1 MKKIFTLVVL
11 LSAMTLTTQAQGV
24 SFGVKGGIDVTDM
37 SFSEK
42 VFDTSNRLGWFIG
55 PSLQIDLPVPGLG
68 VDIAGLYDQKSTE
81 VNDQTIKM
89 NLRFK
94 IGFGSDAGIYL
105 ALGPQFGFNVGDDEF
120 KWNQDGVENTFQLKK
135 SSLSA
140 NFGAGFYI
148 SRCWEVGVTYNI
160 ALGDTGDATFKST
173 VEGIKDGG
181 KSKTWQL
188 SAAYYF

>member
-89 NLRFK
+89 KSILVPLNLRF
-94 IGFGSDAGIYL
+94 
-105 ALGPQFGFNVGDDEF
+105 
-120 KWNQDGVENTFQLKK
+120 
-135 SSLSA
+135 
-140 NFGAGFYI
+140 
-148 SRCWEVGVTYNI
+148 
-160 ALGDTGDATFKST
+160 
-173 VEGIKDGG
+173 
-181 KSKTWQL
+181 
-188 SAAYYF
+188 